1 LKTKLLAMSE
11 NKPQDTFYVD
21 YVGGLRCNDYADQ
34 ITDVRY
40 LNAPPGNGASFVL
53 MSETAGYFHFTF
65 TQTVASDRYY
75 LAFAAI
81 LDELGIP
88 CEKLPYGSYL
98 NPVVELPGEQR
109 G

>member
-1 LKTKLLAMSE
+1 MSE
-11 NKPQDTFYVD
+11 NRPQDAFTLD
-21 YVGGLRCNDYADQ
+21 YVGSLRTNDYSDQ

-40 LNAPPGNGASFVL
+40 LNAPPPNGASFVL

-81 LDELGIP
+81 LAELGIP
-88 CEKLPYGSYL
+88 CEKLPYSSYL
-98 NPVVELPGEQR
+98 NPVVELPDEQR

>member
-1 LKTKLLAMSE
+1 
-11 NKPQDTFYVD
+11 
-21 YVGGLRCNDYADQ
+21 
-34 ITDVRY
+34 
-40 LNAPPGNGASFVL
+40 